1 MVRHCKQRKVQLDYF
16 VLIFCDDVNAGV
28 VSAIV
33 DENLQ
38 SIRDTGQLLKDT
50 VAKTPITEVC

>member
-1 MVRHCKQRKVQLDYF
+1 MH
-16 VLIFCDDVNAGV
+16 NAGV

-50 VAKTPITEVC
+50 VAKAPITEVVDHFTFGFDEAVCLQAAA